1 MYLQWRTKHGR
12 TASTAPAVVGVL
24 GVFLVLLVVF
34 LICSQRVSMPGTA
47 IELPRFSNEEMT
59 PVVKDVVT
67 VTKEGRIFYNAKR
80 MEIDDFPKVMQKLA
94 EKYKDDRK
102 DRVVVFYADQNTP
115 LKIMAE
121 LFDVAR
127 GADFDAYMAT
137 SGAGLKTGTNH
148 VSHPDDNSL

>member
-1 MYLQWRTKHGR
+1 
-12 TASTAPAVVGVL
+12 
-24 GVFLVLLVVF
+24 
-34 LICSQRVSMPGTA
+34 MPGTA

-80 MEIDDFPKVMQKLA
+80 MEIEDFPKAMQKLA
-94 EKYKDDRK
+94 EKYKNDRK